1 MAPVE
6 YSSIRKD
13 IMTPMECTQMV
24 YRPNEHGMVF
34 WKTVFCEEVIV
45 MVKVKR
51 KQSKRYNVIKN

>member
-6 YSSIRKD
+6 YSSIRKG

-34 WKTVFCEEVIV
+34 WETGFSEEVVV
-45 MVKVKR
+45 MVKVK
-51 KQSKRYNVIKN
+51 KNTV